1 MMGAAVIDA
10 VRRWVAGVGL
20 IGGVA
25 VAIAMIGTAS
35 APVAHADDLS
45 TDVGLLT
52 TSGPDVNDGLTALSQ
67 LSGGGGTPPAE
78 LGDLIGQYE
87 AIQTPLL
94 SSDNS
99 SVSGFGELLFNGPD
113 QQLAQSAETFLSAA
127 DAYAADPTSL
137 TNTVDVLSA
146 TFQWTDSLL
155 FDSVPANAIGK
166 LVDQIEGY
174 DIASAGA
181 ATDLAASAS
190 SASDTPDDVIDQAIT
205 DLNQGTALLDAAPT
219 ADLSAQQASVLSEQE
234 SVVSQEDPLLTAIGT
249 SQESVSA
256 TDQTFLANADEQLV
270 TAAQNLL
277 SADQAFVAA
286 GQAGDLSGNGLASVD
301 LTAFLADGGLLSAT
315 FNSLADTFLATAFP
329 DIGSFLP

>member
-1 MMGAAVIDA
+1 
-10 VRRWVAGVGL
+10 
-20 IGGVA
+20 
-25 VAIAMIGTAS
+25 
-35 APVAHADDLS
+35 
-45 TDVGLLT
+45 
-52 TSGPDVNDGLTALSQ
+52 VNDGLTALSQ
-67 LSGGGGTPPAE
+67 LSGGGGSTPPAE
-78 LGDLIGQYE
+78 LGDRIGQYE

-99 SVSGFGELLFNGPD
+99 FVAGFGELLFNGPD
-113 QQLAQSAETFLSAA
+113 QQLVQRAESFLSAA

-137 TNTVDVLSA
+137 TNTADVLSA

-166 LVDQIEGY
+166 LLDQIAGN

-190 SASDTPDDVIDQAIT
+190 SASDTPDDVIAQAIS
-205 DLNQGTALLDAAPT
+205 DLDEGTALLDAAPT
-219 ADLSAQQASVLSEQE
+219 ADLSAQQASVLSEQAA
-234 SVVSQEDPLLTAIGT
+234 VRSQEDPLITAIAA
-249 SQESVSA
+249 SQEGLSA

-277 SADQAFVAA
+277 SADQTFVAA
-286 GQAGDLSGNGLASVD
+286 DQAGDLSGNSFASVA
-301 LTAFLADGGLLSAT
+301 LTAFLADGKLLSAT

-329 DIGSFLP
+329 DIGSFLPRTCQAMHPTFVGGDCQVNGVTGCRSVTFGLE